1 MTDTSSILIATADG
15 PARASTTR
23 ILHQAG
29 YQILHAPDGETILTL
44 VREQRPG
51 LVLLD
56 VFLPGLS
63 GPEVLRQIRLDPTLV
78 DVSVLMISAFEASA
92 EQLANCLDTGAD
104 GFMASATSP
113 GELLARVRSHLHR
126 SKLNAQLRAS
136 EERYRWLFERN
147 PQPMYVYE
155 VGSLRI
161 LDANEAAISHYG
173 YSAAEFRALTIEDL
187 YQPSDLPAL
196 LDGLDDQ
203 APGARVWQHR
213 RKDGSLLQ
221 VEITTCVMDVSGR
234 PARLVLANDITE
246 RLVAEEALH
255 ASERKFATAF
265 EFAAVGMS
273 LVAPNGRILKVNR
286 ALCQMLGYSAEE
298 LLAKNAN
305 DLTHPSDTLVDAHL
319 IAQLLAGT
327 IPSYQVEKRYL
338 TVDGIPVWTMLH
350 VSLLRDD
357 AGQPVHFISQI
368 QDVTARREAV
378 AEFQRTTD
386 LLQAVVDGTNDCVF
400 VKDLQGRY
408 LLVNKAAQRMVKRKM
423 TEIIGHTDVEIFGQD
438 VAEGFLE
445 GDRLVLEEGVAINA
459 EEILEFDGESRTF
472 LANKAQ
478 YYDGRGNVAGIVGIS
493 RDITNR
499 KIAEQ
504 RIAAQ
509 AALID
514 QARDA
519 IYEREMDGR
528 ITFWSKGAERVFG
541 WTAEEAVGR
550 KAGELFHTP
559 SDIFLAANEKVR
571 ANGEWQAEIQKKAK
585 DGTLLT
591 LDNRL
596 TLVRDAH
603 GQERSVLVID
613 TDITARKKIEQQLLR
628 AQRME
633 SIGTLAG
640 GIAHDLNNAL
650 APIIM
655 ALDLMQLRF
664 PDRESQALL
673 SVVNASAHRGA
684 DMVQQVLSF
693 ARGMDGKRLEVAVQ
707 KLVIEVA
714 KITSETFPAE
724 FVVKTDVAKNIWQV
738 SGDPTQLH
746 QVLMN
751 LALNARDAMPGGGTL
766 ILSAGNI
773 MLDAHHVGLSEDAPG
788 GPYVFLQVEDSGVGM
803 SSDVLEKIFDPFFT
817 TKEFG
822 KGTGLGLSTSL
833 AIVKGHGGFI
843 RCYSEPGNGAK
854 FTAYLPAVLPS
865 EPDASGEKS
874 EKIQPTTPPAEV
886 PLSRGSGQLILVVD
900 DEESVRQIT
909 RCALETYGYRVV
921 LASDGAEAVAIFGRQ
936 RQEIAAVL
944 TDMSMPVMDGAT
956 TIQIL
961 RHMAADIP
969 IIATSGFSLHADH
982 IHSRKL
988 GVQAFLSKPFPGEA
1002 LLTTLAEILQ
1012 PA

>member
-1 MTDTSSILIATADG
+1 MTDSPPILIATGDG
-15 PARASTTR
+15 PALASTTR
-23 ILHQAG
+23 ILRQAG
-29 YQILHAPDGETILTL
+29 YQVLHAPDGETTLAL
-44 VREQRPG
+44 VREQRQG

-56 VFLPGLS
+56 VFLPDIS
-63 GPEVLRQIRLDPTLV
+63 GPEVLRQIRLDPTLI
-78 DVSVLMISAFEASA
+78 DVLVLMISALEATP

-104 GFMASATSP
+104 GFMASVTSP
-113 GELLARVRSHLHR
+113 GELLARVRSYLR
-126 SKLNAQLRAS
+126 RAKLNAQLRAS
-136 EERYRWLFERN
+136 EERYRWLFESN

-173 YSAAEFRALTIEDL
+173 YNAAEFRALTIEDL
-187 YQPSDLPAL
+187 YQPDDLAAL
-196 LDGLDDQ
+196 HDDLEDLGT
-203 APGARVWQHR
+203 GARIWQHR

-221 VEITTCVMDVSGR
+221 VEITTCAMDMSGR
-234 PARLVLANDITE
+234 RARLVLANDITD
-246 RLVAEEALH
+246 RILAEDALR
-255 ASERKFATAF
+255 ASERKFSTAF
-265 EFAAVGMS
+265 EFAAVGMA
-273 LVAPNGRILKVNR
+273 LIALDGRILKVNR
-286 ALCQMLGYSAEE
+286 ALCQMLGYSAEV
-298 LLAKNAN
+298 LLERNAN
-305 DLTHPSDTLVDAHL
+305 DLAHPADAKLDAHL
-319 IAQLLAGT
+319 VERLLSGT
-327 IPSYQVEKRYL
+327 VHSYQIEKRYL
-338 TVDGIPVWTMLH
+338 TVDRTPVWTMLH

-357 AGQPVHFISQI
+357 AGQAIHFISQI
-368 QDVTARREAV
+368 QDVTARREAA
-378 AEFQRTTD
+378 AEFKRTAD

-408 LLVNKAAQRMVKRKM
+408 LLINKAAQRMVNVKM
-423 TEIIGHTDVEIFGQD
+423 TEIIGHTDGEIFGG
-438 VAEGFLE
+438 AECFIE
-445 GDRLVLEEGVAINA
+445 SDRLALESQNVTTTED
-459 EEILEFDGESRTF
+459 ILEFEGQSRTF
-472 LANKAQ
+472 LSNKAL
-478 YYDGRGNVAGIVGIS
+478 YYDGRGNVAGIIGIS

-499 KIAEQ
+499 KLAEQ
-504 RIAAQ
+504 QIAAQ

-514 QARDA
+514 QASDA

-528 ITFWSKGAERVFG
+528 VMFWSKGSERIYG
-541 WTAEEAVGR
+541 WTVAEAVGR
-550 KAGELFHTP
+550 AASELFQTAQERY
-559 SDIFLAANEKVR
+559 LATNESLQ
-571 ANGEWQAEIQKKAK
+571 ASGGWQGEIQKKAK
-585 DGTLLT
+585 DGTLLI
-591 LDNRL
+591 LDSRL
-596 TLVRDAH
+596 TLVRDAS
-603 GQERSVLVID
+603 GAPRSVLVID

-628 AQRME
+628 SQRME

-673 SVVNASAHRGA
+673 SVVNTSAHRGA
-684 DMVQQVLSF
+684 DMVRQVLSF
-693 ARGMDGKRLEVAVQ
+693 ARGMDGKRVEVAVNRVV
-707 KLVIEVA
+707 LEVGTIA
-714 KITSETFPAE
+714 ADTFPPE
-724 FVVKTDVAKNIWQV
+724 YLVRTRLPEDLWQV

-766 ILSAGNI
+766 VLSAGNI
-773 MLDAHHVGLSEDAPG
+773 MLDAHHVGLSDEGPG

-803 SSDVLEKIFDPFFT
+803 AADVLEKIFDPFFT

-833 AIVKGHGGFI
+833 AIVKSHGGFI

-854 FTAYLPAVLPS
+854 FSAYLPAILPS
-865 EPDASGEKS
+865 ATEIPNVTGES
-874 EKIQPTTPPAEV
+874 IPAPS
-886 PLSRGSGQLILVVD
+886 PLVAAPLPRGSGQLILVVD

-909 RCALETYGYRVV
+909 RRTLETYGYRVV

-936 RQEIAAVL
+936 RQEIAAIL

-961 RHMAADIP
+961 RHMDPDVP
-969 IIATSGFSLHADH
+969 IIATSGFSIHSDH
-982 IHSRKL
+982 IHSRNL

-1002 LLTTLAEILQ
+1002 LLTTLAEILI

>member
-1 MTDTSSILIATADG
+1 MTDSPPILIATGDG
-15 PARASTTR
+15 PALASTTR
-23 ILHQAG
+23 VLRQAG
-29 YQILHAPDGETILTL
+29 YQVLHAPDGETTMAL
-44 VREQRPG
+44 VRERHPG

-78 DVSVLMISAFEASA
+78 DVSVLMISAFEATP

-104 GFMASATSP
+104 GFLASATLP
-113 GELLARVRSHLHR
+113 GELLARVRSHLRR
-126 SKLNAQLRAS
+126 SQLNAQLRTS

-173 YSAAEFRALTIEDL
+173 YNAAEFRALTIEDL
-187 YQPSDLPAL
+187 YQPDDLPAL
-196 LDGLDDQ
+196 HDDLDDL

-213 RKDGSLLQ
+213 RKDGSLLH
-221 VEITTCVMDVSGR
+221 VEITTCAMDMSGR
-234 PARLVLANDITE
+234 SARLVLANDITE
-246 RLVAEEALH
+246 RILAEEALH
-255 ASERKFATAF
+255 ASERKFSTAF
-265 EFAAVGMS
+265 EFAAVGMA
-273 LVAPNGRILKVNR
+273 LIALEGRILKVNR
-286 ALCQMLGYSAEE
+286 ALCQILGYSAEE
-298 LLAKNAN
+298 LLEKNAN
-305 DLTHPSDTLVDAHL
+305 DLAHPSDATVDTHLV
-319 IAQLLAGT
+319 AQLLAGT
-327 IPSYQVEKRYL
+327 IPSYQIEKRYL
-338 TVDGIPVWTMLH
+338 SVDRASVWTMLH

-357 AGQPVHFISQI
+357 AGQPVHFIAQI
-368 QDVTARREAV
+368 QDVTAHREAV
-378 AEFQRTTD
+378 VEFKRTAD
-386 LLQAVVDGTNDCVF
+386 LLQAVVEGTNDCVF

-408 LLVNKAAQRMVKRKM
+408 LLVNQAAQRMTNLKM
-423 TEIIGHTDVEIFGQD
+423 SEIVGHTDEEIFGKHAAQSF
-438 VAEGFLE
+438 VES
-445 GDRLVLEEGVAINA
+445 DRLSLQSQKVITT
-459 EEILEFDGESRTF
+459 EEIMEFGGTVRTF
-472 LANKAQ
+472 LANKGP
-478 YYDGRGNVAGIVGIS
+478 YCDGRGNVVGVIGIS
-493 RDITNR
+493 RDITHR
-499 KIAEQ
+499 KIAER

-528 ITFWSKGAERVFG
+528 LIFWSKGAERIYG
-541 WTAEEAVGR
+541 WTAAEAVGR
-550 KAGELFHTP
+550 PAGELFQTAQERY
-559 SDIFLAANEKVR
+559 LATNETLQ
-571 ANGEWQAEIQKKAK
+571 ASGGWQGEIQKKAK
-585 DGTLLT
+585 DGTLLM
-591 LDNRL
+591 LDSRL
-596 TLVRDAH
+596 TLVRDAS
-603 GQERSVLVID
+603 GEPRSVLVID
-613 TDITARKKIEQQLLR
+613 TDITASKKIEQQLLR
-628 AQRME
+628 SQRME

-673 SVVNASAHRGA
+673 SIVNASAHRGA
-684 DMVQQVLSF
+684 DMVRQVLSF
-693 ARGMDGKRLEVAVQ
+693 ARGMDGKRVEVAVDQ
-707 KLVIEVA
+707 VVLEVG
-714 KITSETFPAE
+714 KIAADTFPPE
-724 FVVKTDVAKNIWQV
+724 YLVRTRLPENLWQV

-766 ILSAGNI
+766 VLSAGNI
-773 MLDAHHVGLSEDAPG
+773 MLDAHHVGLSDEGPG

-803 SSDVLEKIFDPFFT
+803 AADVLEKIFDPFFT

-833 AIVKGHGGFI
+833 AIVKSHGGFI

-854 FTAYLPAVLPS
+854 FSAYLPAILPS
-865 EPDASGEKS
+865 ATEIPNATGE
-874 EKIQPTTPPAEV
+874 IIPAPGSLV
-886 PLSRGSGQLILVVD
+886 AAPLPRGSGQLILVVD

-909 RCALETYGYRVV
+909 RRALESYGYHVV

-936 RQEIAAVL
+936 REEIAAIL

-961 RHMAADIP
+961 RHMDPSVP
-969 IIATSGFSLHADH
+969 IIATSGFSIHSDH
-982 IHSRKL
+982 IHSRNL